1 MRLFGENDIR
11 LPTLASLVASL
22 FPPSLHH
29 LFLLRSSPTFSN
41 YHADRMVEI

>member
-1 MRLFGENDIR
+1 MGQNDIR
-11 LPTLASLVASL
+11 LSTLASLDIFL
-22 FPPSLHH
+22 LPPSLHH

>member
-1 MRLFGENDIR
+1 MLNRLS
-11 LPTLASLVASL
+11 TLANLVASL
-22 FPPSLHH
+22 FPPSLNH

>member
-1 MRLFGENDIR
+1 MGQNHFRIS
-11 LPTLASLVASL
+11 TLASLVASL